1 MFRMLTAAVAT
12 DNRGSAAGRRGMAKR
27 LQADGR
33 DEQLDFPLKKKK
45 KQEKES
51 TEHIFKGGKKR
62 SYWMRAPMTSPP
74 PPHPSNRVA

>member
-45 KQEKES
+45 SRRKKVQS
-51 TEHIFKGGKKR
+51 TFSKGGKKE
-62 SYWMRAPMTSPP
+62 ATG
-74 PPHPSNRVA
+74 